1 MWWSAAK
8 YTAKIYAVLWLT
20 AIGGFLGA
28 NALGVLASLLG
39 TFLHVELQLLWWI
52 HAGWYAGTALA
63 FIGAVTGNLRFHS
76 GPTPVFV
83 PQRKRREPIAQ
94 EASNTVPATA
104 EASDLDATRKSPRRT
119 NVWKSALMF
128 GLVGGFLGAFLGG
141 SLLMFWFSLAYSPY
155 APTGWASTVEVKRE
169 RISPT
174 QPGRQAH
181 TTSHPVALY
190 LCVTPAVVG
199 GVAGIILG
207 GVGAALGK
215 TETT

>member
-8 YTAKIYAVLWLT
+8 YTVKIYALLWLT

-28 NALGVLASLLG
+28 NALGMVAGLLG
-39 TFLHVELQLLWWI
+39 MFLQYELQIQWWI

-76 GPTPVFV
+76 GPSLTYKPLN
-83 PQRKRREPIAQ
+83 QDSERAHA
-94 EASNTVPATA
+94 EAENTVPVAADTVDPDVA
-104 EASDLDATRKSPRRT
+104 DRYSRRAP
-119 NVWKSALMF
+119 VWKSALIF
-128 GLVGGFLGAFLGG
+128 GLLGGFLGAFLGG

-155 APTGWASTVEVKRE
+155 APTGWTSTVEVKRE

-174 QPGRQAH
+174 QSGRKVH

-199 GVAGIILG
+199 AVSGIVLG

-215 TETT
+215 IHTT